1 MLITCYNFIAV
12 VIAIVIK
19 SFAASA
25 INVFAESV
33 NAVLD
38 TAISSIFRMVLNA
51 LKE

>member
-33 NAVLD
+33 IAVPRYD
-38 TAISSIFRMVLNA
+38 N
-51 LKE
+51 LKHI